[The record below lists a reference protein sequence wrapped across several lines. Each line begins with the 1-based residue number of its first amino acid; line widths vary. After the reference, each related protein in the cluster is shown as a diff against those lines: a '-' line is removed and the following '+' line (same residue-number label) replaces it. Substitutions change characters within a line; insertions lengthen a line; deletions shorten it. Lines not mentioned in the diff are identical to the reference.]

1 MPSVSRATTI
11 RRDVTGREPATAALQ
26 RRVEPAGKRGSKLRH
41 ATRTSVTIPGQDLST
56 RLRVFQREWRGVHAD
71 EELDMHSTAPVGV
84 ATLPEAATKP
94 DGLIQ
99 SADMAMC
106 RVKQSGRNG
115 IQAAIAPTES

>member
-11 RRDVTGREPATAALQ
+11 RRGVIEREPDARTVHRPAD
-26 RRVEPAGKRGSKLRH
+26 PAGKRGSKPRRAGEISLRL
-41 ATRTSVTIPGQDLST
+41 PG
-56 RLRVFQREWRGVHAD
+56 
-71 EELDMHSTAPVGV
+71 MGV
-84 ATLPEAATKP
+84 ATLPGMATAP

-99 SADMAMC
+99 ATDMAMH